1 MKAYFREHILH
12 FKQASGTSRG
22 IMTTRRVWFLVLQ
35 DNGQFGIGEC
45 APLEGLSLDDFEL
58 IPDKLQWI
66 CDNIHLGLEL
76 LYQQM
81 IDFPSIQMGL
91 EMAFLSF
98 SNEHPAFYFPSD
110 FLFHDAAI
118 KINGLIWMGD
128 KAFMHKQIET
138 KLAQGFSC
146 IKLKIGAINWRDEL
160 MLLKAIRSSYGSDQ
174 IELRVDANGAFSS
187 NTVMDK
193 LEALD
198 KLNIHSIEQPV
209 SAEEH
214 DLLARLCQ
222 IASIPIALD
231 ESLIGIFNKHEK
243 LELLKKIRP
252 KYIILKPS
260 LVGGFTNAD
269 EWIEAARVLNI
280 GWWITSALESNI
292 GLNAIAQW
300 TFTKSN
306 VLPQGLGT
314 GDLFVNNIEAPLMV
328 KQGHLYYNKTLNW
341 NFNQLI

>member
-1 MKAYFREHILH
+1 MNNP
-12 FKQASGTSRG
+12 
-22 IMTTRRVWFLVLQ
+22 W
-35 DNGQFGIGEC
+35 
-45 APLEGLSLDDFEL
+45 
-58 IPDKLQWI
+58 
-66 CDNIHLGLEL
+66 
-76 LYQQM
+76 
-81 IDFPSIQMGL
+81 
-91 EMAFLSF
+91 
-98 SNEHPAFYFPSD
+98 
-110 FLFHDAAI
+110 
-118 KINGLIWMGD
+118 
-128 KAFMHKQIET
+128 
-138 KLAQGFSC
+138 
-146 IKLKIGAINWRDEL
+146 
-160 MLLKAIRSSYGSDQ
+160 
-174 IELRVDANGAFSS
+174 
-187 NTVMDK
+187 
-193 LEALD
+193 
-198 KLNIHSIEQPV
+198 

-222 IASIPIALD
+222 TASIPIALD